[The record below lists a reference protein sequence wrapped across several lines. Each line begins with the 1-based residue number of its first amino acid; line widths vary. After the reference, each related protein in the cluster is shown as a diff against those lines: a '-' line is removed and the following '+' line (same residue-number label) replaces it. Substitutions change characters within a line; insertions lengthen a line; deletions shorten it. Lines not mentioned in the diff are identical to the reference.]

1 MLWAF
6 GVPLL
11 AWLPGEVERALSS
24 HQPGSKGGEADKIKP
39 GLDSCFMDDEG

>member
-6 GVPLL
+6 AVPLL

-24 HQPGSKGGEADKIKP
+24 QPGSKGGEADEIKL